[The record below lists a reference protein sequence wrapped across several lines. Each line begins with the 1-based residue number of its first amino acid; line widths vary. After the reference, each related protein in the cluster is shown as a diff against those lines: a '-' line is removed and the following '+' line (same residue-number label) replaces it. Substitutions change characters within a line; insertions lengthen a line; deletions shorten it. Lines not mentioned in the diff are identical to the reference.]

1 MEEKFGIAIKCLL
14 KNEYNKYLILKKT
27 EEEAKNDASEN
38 LYDIPG
44 GRMEYGEDIID
55 TLVREVFEET
65 GIKLQLNQI
74 EKILNAKSIIRKDG
88 LNLVVITYIA
98 NIKNCSV
105 KISSEHSEFYWIDK
119 NFKDLPKWIIDIIS
133 LVETKAT

>member
-27 EEEAKNDASEN
+27 QEEAKNDGSEN

-133 LVETKAT
+133 MVETKAT

>member
-1 MEEKFGIAIKCLL
+1 MKEKFGIAIKCLL

-27 EEEAKNDASEN
+27 EEEAKNNASEN
-38 LYDIPG
+38 LYEIPG
-44 GRMEYGEDIID
+44 GRMKYGEEIID

-119 NFKDLPKWIIDIIS
+119 NFKDLPQCIIDIIS
-133 LVETKAT
+133 MVETKAT

>member
-27 EEEAKNDASEN
+27 QEEAKNDASEN

-65 GIKLQLNQI
+65 GIKLKLNQI

-98 NIKNCSV
+98 NVKNCSV

-133 LVETKAT
+133 MV

>member
-27 EEEAKNDASEN
+27 QEEAKNDGSEN

-65 GIKLQLNQI
+65 GIKLKLNQI

-98 NIKNCSV
+98 NVKNCSV

-133 LVETKAT
+133 MV

>member
-1 MEEKFGIAIKCLL
+1 MKEKFGIAIKCLL

-27 EEEAKNDASEN
+27 QEEAKNDGSEN

-65 GIKLQLNQI
+65 GIKLKLNQI

-98 NIKNCSV
+98 NVKNCSV

-133 LVETKAT
+133 MV

>member
-1 MEEKFGIAIKCLL
+1 MKEKFGIAIKCLL

-27 EEEAKNDASEN
+27 QEEAKNDGSEN

-65 GIKLQLNQI
+65 GIKLKLNQI

-98 NIKNCSV
+98 NVKNCSV

-133 LVETKAT
+133 MVETKAT

>member
-1 MEEKFGIAIKCLL
+1 
-14 KNEYNKYLILKKT
+14 
-27 EEEAKNDASEN
+27 
-38 LYDIPG
+38 
-44 GRMEYGEDIID
+44 MEYGEDIID

-65 GIKLQLNQI
+65 GIKLKLNQI

-98 NIKNCSV
+98 NVKNCSV

-133 LVETKAT
+133 MV

>member
-27 EEEAKNDASEN
+27 QEEAKNDGSEN

-65 GIKLQLNQI
+65 GIKLKLNQI

-98 NIKNCSV
+98 NVKNCSV

-133 LVETKAT
+133 MVETKAT

>member
-133 LVETKAT
+133 MVETKAT